1 MKSRGAVLRG
11 YPQAAT
17 DASARPEP
25 SRLQAHAPGRVEAA
39 VVETPTANDTSSC
52 PRGEHWQVRMPQARP
67 GWPLPGLVGARPRRA
82 PLGLSVRT
90 ANLWP
95 PGRAQAP
102 IACGHGAP
110 PPPAA
115 AAARRAHPRQPCTRN
130 PTPTNPQVHK
140 FGGTCVASAQRISDI
155 ADYLLATDPAGHKL
169 VVVSAMGAHPDSP
182 LKVTDLLIN
191 MVAKASRQD
200 EAFLLDLAA
209 LQVRA
214 GVRGVGRGWRALCL
228 LARPGGAAGAPQL
241 PSARAWV

>member
-1 MKSRGAVLRG
+1 
-11 YPQAAT
+11 
-17 DASARPEP
+17 
-25 SRLQAHAPGRVEAA
+25 
-39 VVETPTANDTSSC
+39 
-52 PRGEHWQVRMPQARP
+52 
-67 GWPLPGLVGARPRRA
+67 
-82 PLGLSVRT
+82 
-90 ANLWP
+90 
-95 PGRAQAP
+95 
-102 IACGHGAP
+102 
-110 PPPAA
+110 
-115 AAARRAHPRQPCTRN
+115 
-130 PTPTNPQVHK
+130 VHK